1 MTSSSGTAPE
11 AGFRRERGALWVLF
25 FSVLA
30 WTVSNLD
37 QSLFGYAVPGI
48 AAEFNLGLETIGL
61 ILAVS
66 FATAA
71 VLVVFAGL
79 AADRYGRRYTLAG
92 VLVLS
97 AFFVGLHGYA
107 TTPMRL
113 LLFRS
118 LAFGIAAGV
127 APITAVYVAEAAP
140 ARHRGFWMAILQ
152 CGYPLGWFIGSLL
165 AAPLLEH
172 HTWRSIFIVGFAV
185 IPVALLIAWQLPES
199 DRYARVA
206 ASRDRSGGLDFSL
219 LRQLFRAPYRSRS
232 LACML
237 LFFAFGCAYAGTAF
251 YFPTYFVSV
260 RGYTPSAAAA
270 LVGSSNGIAIVGYLL
285 AGVVG
290 EYLWTRRNTYALW
303 CALGGV
309 FLLGLM
315 WLATTSATDLI
326 FFAITAAFFYGS
338 NAVVGT
344 LLADLYPTPMR
355 ATAYAVCGSAP
366 LSVGFAFFPTIVP
379 MVVASVGWQKAF
391 SVTIVPLLVVSA
403 LATLCLPNIRSG
415 QEVADR

>member
-1 MTSSSGTAPE
+1 VSTPAAADGGHPRDTRS
-11 AGFRRERGALWVLF
+11 ALWVLC

-30 WTVSNLD
+30 WTISNLD

-48 AAEFNLGLETIGL
+48 AGEFHVGLETIGL

-79 AADRYGRRYTLAG
+79 AADRYGRRYTLAA

-113 LLFRS
+113 LVFRS

-140 ARHRGFWMAILQ
+140 ARHRGVWMGVLQ
-152 CGYPLGWFIGSLL
+152 CGYPLGWFIASLI

-172 HTWRSIFIVGFAV
+172 HTWRSIFLVGFAV

-199 DRYARVA
+199 DRFARVSA
-206 ASRDRSGGLDFSL
+206 GRDRSGGLDFSL
-219 LRQLFRAPYRSRS
+219 LRQLFSANYRRRS

-251 YFPTYFVSV
+251 YFPTFFVSV
-260 RGYTPSAAAA
+260 RGYSQSAATA
-270 LVGSSNGIAIVGYLL
+270 LVGSSNGIAIVGYLS
-285 AGVVG
+285 AAVVG
-290 EYLWTRRNTYALW
+290 EYLWNRRNTYALW
-303 CALGGV
+303 CALGAL

-315 WLATTSATDLI
+315 WWANTPLGDLL
-326 FFAITAAFFYGS
+326 FFSITAAFFYGS

-344 LLADLYPTPMR
+344 LLADLYPTSMR

-366 LSVGFAFFPTIVP
+366 LSIGFAFFPAIVP
-379 MVVASVGWQKAF
+379 LVVASVGWQKAF
-391 SVTIVPLLVVSA
+391 SMAIVPLLLVSA
-403 LATLCLPNIRSG
+403 LAALWLPNIRSG
-415 QEVADR
+415 AEVSDV